1 VHEICGI
8 RTAVTDVSDQASK
21 LQVTL
26 MLAEGTMLYGLS
38 HNNVLPVLAASLDSL
53 KQPLLVYPY
62 SNKGN
67 LKRYSQHQRRSSY
80 SESNFLFVFFC
91 SILVSNVSVVL
102 P

>member
-1 VHEICGI
+1 VHDDCGI
-8 RTAVTDVSDQASK
+8 RTAVTDVADQASK

-38 HNNVLPVLAASLDSL
+38 HNSVLPVLAASLDSL

-67 LKRYSQHQRRSSY
+67 LKRYGQYQWRSSN
-80 SESNFLFVFFC
+80 SGSNFLFAFFL
-91 SILVSNVSVVL
+91 SILVSTVSAVL

>member
-1 VHEICGI
+1 MYVCIWVMICYVVSDQFEGI
-8 RTAVTDVSDQASK
+8 VRGQWDTNRCTAVADQASK

-26 MLAEGTMLYGLS
+26 MLAEGTMLHGLS

-67 LKRYSQHQRRSSY
+67 LKR
-80 SESNFLFVFFC
+80 
-91 SILVSNVSVVL
+91 
-102 P
+102 